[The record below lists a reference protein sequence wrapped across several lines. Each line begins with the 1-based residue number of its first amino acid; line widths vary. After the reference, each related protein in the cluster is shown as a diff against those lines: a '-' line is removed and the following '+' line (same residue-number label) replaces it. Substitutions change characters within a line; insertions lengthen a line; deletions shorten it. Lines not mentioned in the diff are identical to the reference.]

1 MTAREINDET
11 EIFTEALGA
20 SVAQGNLTVDQLKRQ
35 LEGGLAYVEAQGAD
49 NVAEELLVA
58 LAALDKVIQ
67 RVTGSIYSLGA
78 DRFPAVDAP
87 SVTAPATLPGASTKE
102 AESTKAGFKT
112 RRADRAV
119 ALKCQTDSA
128 HN

>member
-1 MTAREINDET
+1 MTDREIIDET

-58 LAALDKVIQ
+58 LTALDKVI
-67 RVTGSIYSLGA
+67 RRATGPIYNLGA
-78 DRFPAVDAP
+78 DRFPEADAP
-87 SVTAPATLPGASTKE
+87 SVTARATLPRAPPKE
-102 AESTKAGFKT
+102 AESTNAGFKT
-112 RRADRAV
+112 RRARSGSRDTV
-119 ALKCQTDSA
+119 SSW
-128 HN
+128 

>member
-1 MTAREINDET
+1 MTAREIFDET
-11 EIFTEALGA
+11 EIFIEALGA

-35 LEGGLAYVEAQGAD
+35 LEDGLAYVEAQGAD

-58 LAALDKVIQ
+58 LAALDKLIQ
-67 RVTGSIYSLGA
+67 RVTGPIYNLGA

-87 SVTAPATLPGASTKE
+87 SVAAPSTLPGASPKE

-112 RRADRAV
+112 QHARSGCHATA
-119 ALKCQTDSA
+119 SSG
-128 HN
+128 

>member
-11 EIFTEALGA
+11 DLFTEALGA

-35 LEGGLAYVEAQGAD
+35 LKGGLAYVEAQGAD

-58 LAALDKVIQ
+58 LAALDKLLQ
-67 RVTGSIYSLGA
+67 RVTGPIYNLGA

-87 SVTAPATLPGASTKE
+87 SVRTRATLPE
-102 AESTKAGFKT
+102 APPRRPNPRRRAT
-112 RRADRAV
+112 RRGLRDRAV
-119 ALKCQTDSA
+119 ALQCQADE
-128 HN
+128 

>member
-1 MTAREINDET
+1 MTAREIFDET

-20 SVAQGNLTVDQLKRQ
+20 SVAQGNLRGDRLKRQ

-67 RVTGSIYSLGA
+67 RVTSPI
-78 DRFPAVDAP
+78 
-87 SVTAPATLPGASTKE
+87 
-102 AESTKAGFKT
+102 
-112 RRADRAV
+112 
-119 ALKCQTDSA
+119 
-128 HN
+128 

>member
-58 LAALDKVIQ
+58 LAALDKLFEDEAHVSEA
-67 RVTGSIYSLGA
+67 G
-78 DRFPAVDAP
+78 AVD
-87 SVTAPATLPGASTKE
+87 S
-102 AESTKAGFKT
+102 
-112 RRADRAV
+112 RRRHAR
-119 ALKCQTDSA
+119 
-128 HN
+128 